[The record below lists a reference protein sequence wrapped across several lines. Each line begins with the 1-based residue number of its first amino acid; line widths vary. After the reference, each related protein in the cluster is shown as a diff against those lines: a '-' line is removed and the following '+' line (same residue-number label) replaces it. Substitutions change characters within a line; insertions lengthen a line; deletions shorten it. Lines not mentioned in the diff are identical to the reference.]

1 MKFTAAFAILAVF
14 ASKAVVSAAPAPIYE
29 SLQEA
34 RSEFIESALEEVWA
48 RFYDELL
55 EVESRAYDDMDD
67 FEAREYYDEDIFER
81 SPMKKFT
88 VDLITGIAQKA
99 PKIAEQK
106 RKTEEAKA
114 RQAEP
119 RPAPVVPGAQGKAKP
134 PTPMIASI
142 PPTSKWN
149 KVKQPSVVDQIRN
162 MGKK

>member
-67 FEAREYYDEDIFER
+67 FEAREYYDEEIFER
-81 SPMKKFT
+81 SPMKK
-88 VDLITGIAQKA
+88 
-99 PKIAEQK
+99 AEQK